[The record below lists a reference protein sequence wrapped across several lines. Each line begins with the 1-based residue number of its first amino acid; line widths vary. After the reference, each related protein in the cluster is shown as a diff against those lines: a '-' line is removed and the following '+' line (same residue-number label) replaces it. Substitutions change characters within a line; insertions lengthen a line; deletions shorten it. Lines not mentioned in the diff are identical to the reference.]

1 MCSSEI
7 KKRSSTHPGSEL
19 QLLLLEYSFGV
30 LKSDPNQIKSRPLN
44 RFRLIQL
51 APYFW
56 FFRPALLITSRRQDG
71 PRGSNHR
78 QPYLSIIQTHQ
89 LWWRSFSSI
98 CYDDIESYSYMIWT
112 WRFPKSWGYPQF
124 SSNLWDFPWKPGP
137 EGGDG
142 GALPASHFLV
152 DLARHIMDI
161 IR

>member
-1 MCSSEI
+1 MWSSEI

-30 LKSDPNQIKSRPLN
+30 LKSDPNQIKSRPMN

-78 QPYLSIIQTHQ
+78 QPYLSSRPISCDDDPFHPYAMMILNHIHIWYGHGGFLSHGATP
-89 LWWRSFSSI
+89 SSHPI
-98 CYDDIESYSYMIWT
+98 FGIFHENQAQRAETAALYLRATSWSIW
-112 WRFPKSWGYPQF
+112 PGISW
-124 SSNLWDFPWKPGP
+124 
-137 EGGDG
+137 
-142 GALPASHFLV
+142 
-152 DLARHIMDI
+152 I
-161 IR
+161 